1 MWSLPRQPAA
11 RQQDQGAHVNPRIPL
26 AALAAC
32 VLASGVAAC
41 GSDDNSSDAATNS
54 SAAGG
59 GSSVTATLNG
69 AGSTFA
75 APIYQQVGAD
85 LKGKGLTINYQGVGS
100 GAGVSQFAAGTVDFA
115 GSDPALADED
125 KATIKKGDPIQIPF
139 ALGAITAS
147 YNLSGVKSGLKLD
160 GATLAKIYLGK
171 ISSWDDAAIKA
182 QNPGLTIPSTKIT
195 VVHRSDSS
203 GTTKGFTQFLANYSP
218 EWKSGPG
225 VDKDIKWPVGTGAKG
240 NDGVAAAVKQTDG
253 AIGYVE
259 QAYALQNGFTFADVK
274 NKSGKYIAPTLE
286 STSAAAEG
294 LTVPADLGVSTID
307 AANAAAYPIVSQTFA
322 ITYADP
328 CKAGMDKNK
337 ATGLKTFFAYLLG
350 AGQDTIKKL
359 SYAPIP
365 DALKAK
371 DQAVVDAMQ
380 CNGASIGS

>member
-1 MWSLPRQPAA
+1 M
-11 RQQDQGAHVNPRIPL
+11 NPRILP

-32 VLASGVAAC
+32 VLATGLAAC
-41 GSDDNSSDAATNS
+41 GSDDDNSS
-54 SAAGG
+54 SAAS
-59 GSSVTATLNG
+59 GSTTADTTASVTATLNG

-75 APIYQQVGAD
+75 APIYQQIGSD
-85 LKGKGLTINYQGVGS
+85 LKDKGLTINYQGVGS
-100 GAGVSQFAAGTVDFA
+100 GAGVSQFAAGTIDFA
-115 GSDPALADED
+115 GSDPALTDED
-125 KATIKKGDPIQIPF
+125 RTAIKKGEATQIPF

-147 YNLSGVKSGLKLD
+147 YNLNGVESGLKLD
-160 GATLAKIYLGK
+160 GATLAKIYLGT
-171 ISSWDDAAIKA
+171 ITSWDDAAIKS
-182 QNPGLTIPSTKIT
+182 QNPDASLPSTKIT

-225 VDKDIKWPVGTGAKG
+225 VDKDIKWPTGTGAKG

-274 NKSGKYIAPTLE
+274 NKSGKYVAPTLE

-294 LTVPADLGVSTID
+294 LEIPADLGVSTID
-307 AANAAAYPIVSQTFA
+307 SANAAAYPIVSQTFA
-322 ITYADP
+322 ITYSDA
-328 CKAGMDKNK
+328 CKAGLDKAK

-365 DALKAK
+365 DSLKTK
-371 DQAVVDAMQ
+371 DQAAVDAMQ
-380 CNGASIGS
+380 CNGAAIAQ

>member
-1 MWSLPRQPAA
+1 M
-11 RQQDQGAHVNPRIPL
+11 NPRILP

-32 VLASGVAAC
+32 VLATGVAAC
-41 GSDDNSSDAATNS
+41 GSDDDTSTAS
-54 SAAGG
+54 G
-59 GSSVTATLNG
+59 GSADAKATVSATLNG

-75 APIYQQVGAD
+75 APIYQQVGSD
-85 LKGKGLTINYQGVGS
+85 LKDKGLTINYQGVGS

-115 GSDPALADED
+115 GSDPALTDED
-125 KATIKKGDPIQIPF
+125 RAAIKKGDAIQIPF

-147 YNLSGVKSGLKLD
+147 YKIEGVESGLKLD

-171 ISSWDDAAIKA
+171 ITSWDDAAIKS
-182 QNPGLTIPSTKIT
+182 QNPDATLPSTKIT

-218 EWKSGPG
+218 EWKDGPG
-225 VDKDIKWPVGTGAKG
+225 VDKDIKWPTGTGAKG

-274 NKSGKYIAPTLE
+274 NKSGQYVAPTLE

-294 LTVPADLGVSTID
+294 IEIPADLGISTID
-307 AANAAAYPIVSQTFA
+307 APGESAYPIVSQTFA
-322 ITYADP
+322 IGYADA
-328 CKAGMDKNK
+328 CKAGLDKNQ
-337 ATGLKTFFAYLLG
+337 ATGLKTFFDYLLN

-365 DALKAK
+365 DTLKTK
-371 DQAVVDAMQ
+371 DQAAVDAMQ
-380 CNGASIGS
+380 CDGAPIGS